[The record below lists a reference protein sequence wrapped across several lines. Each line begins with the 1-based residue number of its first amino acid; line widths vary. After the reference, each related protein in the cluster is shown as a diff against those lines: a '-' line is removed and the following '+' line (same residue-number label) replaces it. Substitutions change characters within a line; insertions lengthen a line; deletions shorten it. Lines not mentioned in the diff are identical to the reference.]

1 MAESTRMKS
10 FEEQLRKQ
18 DARIQAVLD
27 SMVADK
33 QVMEERLETNQRE
46 MRTLMEAN
54 NTELKN
60 FVSNQISS
68 ILRSLQGDRGILGIL
83 LVLQK
88 ELLIIEMLE
97 FKVLD
102 MENLAVPPEEKV
114 NTGRWGSPG

>member
-1 MAESTRMKS
+1 MAEGTRMKS

-102 MENLAVPPEEKV
+102 MENLAGPPEEKV
-114 NTGRWGSPG
+114 NTGPWGSPG

>member
-1 MAESTRMKS
+1 MKN
-10 FEEQLRKQ
+10 FEEQLKKQ

-68 ILRSLQGDRGILGIL
+68 ILRSLQGARGILGIL

-97 FKVLD
+97 FKVLH
-102 MENLAVPPEEKV
+102 MVNLAVPPEEKV